1 MNLLIVLFS
10 IATTMTLFVI
20 VHSYLGIK
28 KNTTRSILYL
38 LLVVIINEVVRF
50 YVNDLS
56 IHAIIQSI
64 EIFVFACL
72 FSDKS
77 KSEGALI
84 SCIIFVLTLATKI
97 FVISFSSYL
106 LYAEVV
112 MNRIEHWKYFST
124 ILLLTRVLT
133 LIELLPIERYYRKLQ
148 FNLRKNDFRIYGYM
162 MVLFTLI
169 ILGLDFLMSHDIKD
183 LAMMV
188 AYLFLPFLMIGI
200 IILSFYYF
208 HLLQEN
214 QDNEIKLMV
223 FHYETKK
230 NKERE
235 DMYNTTVKLKHNLK
249 HILDNAIMLA
259 KQNRITELISEL
271 ENYNSEVSKVK
282 YLAVP
287 NNQLIDYLLN
297 LYHQRCKEK
306 GIDFVCVVNSDLQ
319 FKIDDN
325 DLSII
330 LGNLMDNAIENCSG
344 ENHIS
349 LSILNRKKF
358 IKVIITNSISEESF
372 DLASL
377 TRTNKDD
384 SYHGYGIIS
393 TKEICERNNVHLI
406 FATDKFEVSSKLL
419 FPHS

>member
-1 MNLLIVLFS
+1 MNFLIVLFS

-20 VHSYLGIK
+20 IQSYLGIK

-38 LLVVIINEVVRF
+38 LLVAIINEVVRF

-56 IHAIIQSI
+56 ILTIIQSI
-64 EIFVFACL
+64 EIFIFACL

-84 SCIIFVLTLATKI
+84 SCIVFVLTLATKI
-97 FVISFSSYL
+97 FVISFCSYL

-162 MVLFTLI
+162 IVLFTLI
-169 ILGLDFLMSHDIKD
+169 ILMLDFLMSHDIKD

-230 NKERE
+230 NIERE

-249 HILDNAIMLA
+249 HVLDNATMLA
-259 KQNRITELISEL
+259 KQ
-271 ENYNSEVSKVK
+271 K
-282 YLAVP
+282 YL
-287 NNQLIDYLLN
+287 
-297 LYHQRCKEK
+297 K
-306 GIDFVCVVNSDLQ
+306 
-319 FKIDDN
+319 
-325 DLSII
+325 LS
-330 LGNLMDNAIENCSG
+330 
-344 ENHIS
+344 
-349 LSILNRKKF
+349 
-358 IKVIITNSISEESF
+358 T
-372 DLASL
+372 
-377 TRTNKDD
+377 
-384 SYHGYGIIS
+384 
-393 TKEICERNNVHLI
+393 
-406 FATDKFEVSSKLL
+406 
-419 FPHS
+419 